1 MEHFKKEKIY
11 RFGERFSGT
20 ETRNGKPQDYSALLA
35 RCLKKGKLFE
45 DPEFPCT
52 AATAWGSGDP
62 PFKVIWKRPF
72 DIAEVPKFMTDGF
85 SRFDI
90 KQGSLGNCWVA
101 ASIATLTLH
110 PKLLKNVVPAR
121 QSFAKGKYAGIF
133 HFRLWKFNRW
143 IDVPVDDRLPVN
155 EEDGSLAFMTS
166 SSDGEFWSALLEK
179 AYAKLHGGYAALEGG
194 SGVEALTTFTG
205 GLTEQ
210 LSLTKASKDF
220 FSILQRTLD
229 KNSLVTCSITDEDKG
244 IKGLS
249 ALHEY
254 SITGAT
260 TVLVEEGGE
269 VNLIRLR
276 NPWGSGEWSG
286 PWSDKS
292 DKWDKISEETRQD
305 LGLTVNDDGE
315 FWISESCF
323 LKHFN
328 LVDFCHLDPGSM
340 VGEAGDDAEDEKHW
354 EVAKF
359 EGSWVPSS
367 NAGGTTDDMEKFA
380 TNPQY
385 LVALREPDDEEVDG
399 ECTMIVALLQRGR
412 RFFTVTEDMWLNIG
426 FAVYEV
432 EDPDSSP
439 VPLTAQYLADHR
451 VVFDIDQCEP
461 SQEVTRRLRLL
472 PGTFCVIPYTYEAD
486 VAGDFLLRI
495 YTEKKSFC
503 RENDE
508 EVAICEETSKD
519 ARTTDESESGE
530 ADEDDQRNGG
540 DEEGE
545 EPGDKD
551 QGEDE
556 VEETVKEAFDLVA
569 SKDGT
574 VNCYSLQIL
583 LKNITEQN
591 GDALECSL
599 DMCRSMVALMDSN
612 YNGTLTVQEFDR
624 LHKLIGKWEEAF
636 RDHDK
641 DSSGQL
647 STYELRKALRKAGYS
662 VNQHVL
668 KALILRYGHDR
679 RISLSDFIGCAVKLM
694 CMIDV
699 YRGWDPDNENEVV
712 LSLNEWLK
720 YTMYC

>member
-45 DPEFPCT
+45 DPEFPCS

-62 PFKVIWKRPF
+62 PFKVIWKRPS
-72 DIAEVPKFMTDGF
+72 DIAEAPKFMTDGF

-210 LSLTKASKDF
+210 ISLTKASKDF
-220 FSILQRTLD
+220 SSILQRTLD
-229 KNSLVTCSITDEDKG
+229 RNSLVTCSITDEDKG

-359 EGSWVPSS
+359 EGSWVPGS
-367 NAGGTTDDMEKFA
+367 NAGGSTDDMETFA

-385 LVALREPDDEEVDG
+385 LVTLREPDDEEVDG

-472 PGTFCVIPYTYEAD
+472 PGTFCVIPYTYETD

-519 ARTTDESESGE
+519 ARTTDENESGE
-530 ADEDDQRNGG
+530 ADEDDQQNGG

-591 GDALECSL
+591 GDALEFSL

-679 RISLSDFIGCAVKLM
+679 KISLSDFIGCAVKLM

-712 LSLNEWLK
+712 LSLNEWIK

>member
-1 MEHFKKEKIY
+1 MEHSRKEKIY

-20 ETRNGKPQDYSALLA
+20 EAKNGKPQDYKALLE
-35 RCLKKGKLFE
+35 RCLKTKELFE
-45 DPEFPCT
+45 DPEFPCIP
-52 AATAWGSGDP
+52 ASAWGAGDP
-62 PFKVIWKRPF
+62 AFKVVWKRPSE
-72 DIAEVPKFMTDGF
+72 ISEVPRFMTEGF

-121 QSFAKGKYAGIF
+121 QSFAEAEYAGIF

-155 EEDGSLAFMTS
+155 EEDDSLVFMTS
-166 SSDGEFWSALLEK
+166 STDGEFWSALLEK
-179 AYAKLHGGYAALEGG
+179 AYAKLHGGYAALDGG

-210 LSLTKASKDF
+210 LTLTSASKDF
-220 FSILQRTLD
+220 FRILQRTLD
-229 KNSLVTCSITDEDKG
+229 RNSLVTCSITDVDKG

-254 SITGAT
+254 SVTGAT
-260 TVLVEEGGE
+260 TVSMEGDRE
-269 VNLIRLR
+269 VKLIRLR

-292 DKWDKISEETRQD
+292 DKWGKISEETRQE
-305 LGLTVNDDGE
+305 LGLVVTDDGE

-323 LKHFN
+323 LKHFD

-340 VGEAGDDAEDEKHW
+340 VGEAEDDTEEKKKW
-354 EVAKF
+354 EVEKF
-359 EGSWVPSS
+359 EGSWMPGS
-367 NAGGTTDDMEKFA
+367 NAGGSTNDMEKFA
-380 TNPQY
+380 ANPQY
-385 LVALREPDDEEVDG
+385 LVALREPDDEDGDG
-399 ECTMIVALLQRGR
+399 ECTMITALLQLGR
-412 RFFTVTEDMWLNIG
+412 RTFTVTKDMWLDIG

-432 EDPDSSP
+432 EDPDSCP
-439 VPLTAQYLADHR
+439 VPLTAEYLADHR
-451 VVFDIDQCEP
+451 VVFNTEQCEA
-461 SQEVTRRLRLL
+461 SHEVTRRLRLL

-486 VAGDFLLRI
+486 MAGDFLLRI
-495 YTEKKSFC
+495 YTEKKSFS

-508 EVAICEETSKD
+508 EAVIYEESSEGTKRGHETESGD
-519 ARTTDESESGE
+519 AGGDGQEGGVDDEKEERTDE
-530 ADEDDQRNGG
+530 D
-540 DEEGE
+540 GE
-545 EPGDKD
+545 EDKI
-551 QGEDE
+551 GEN
-556 VEETVKEAFDLVA
+556 VREAFDLVA

-574 VNCYSLQIL
+574 VNCYSLQTL
-583 LKNITEQN
+583 LENMTKEN
-591 GDALECSL
+591 GNALEFSL
-599 DMCRSMVALMDSN
+599 DMCRSMVALMDKS
-612 YNGTLTVQEFDR
+612 YSGTLTVKEFDR
-624 LHKLIGKWEEAF
+624 LHKLIVRWEEAF
-636 RDHDK
+636 SDHDR

-647 STYELRKALRKAGYS
+647 STYELRKALRRAGYS

-679 RISLSDFIGCAVKLM
+679 KISLSDFIGCAVKLM
-694 CMIDV
+694 CMIDI
-699 YRGWDPDNENEVV
+699 YNNWDPDNENAVV
-712 LSLNEWLK
+712 LSRNEWLK